1 LLLGG
6 QLELHAAS
14 ISLGCGPSRSGKGLD
29 SLRSIPLRAL
39 PCALLLVC
47 VAARPAHADLTA
59 FIGGQSNPSTR
70 LTRGVSLGTGFL
82 VVGFESEYAQV
93 SGDDECLA
101 IAGAGCAPSVRT
113 LMLNGLVQTPRGIIP
128 GAQLYATVGGG
139 YYRVRFES
147 LDRQETGVGTNVGG
161 GVKISLA
168 GPLRVRL
175 DYRIFQLTD
184 EFESQTGDGAFKK
197 TSHRFYAGANIAF

>member
-1 LLLGG
+1 M
-6 QLELHAAS
+6 
-14 ISLGCGPSRSGKGLD
+14 
-29 SLRSIPLRAL
+29 PLRAL
-39 PCALLLVC
+39 PCALLFV
-47 VAARPAHADLTA
+47 VATTLPAHADLTA
-59 FIGGQSNPSTR
+59 FIGAQSNPSTR

-82 VVGFESEYAQV
+82 VIGFEGEYAQA
-93 SGDDECLA
+93 SGDDECPA
-101 IAGAGCAPSVRT
+101 IAGTACAPSVRT
-113 LMLNGLVQTPRGIIP
+113 VMLNGLVQTPRGIIP

-147 LDRQETGVGTNVGG
+147 LDRQETGIGTNVGG

-184 EFESQTGDGAFKK
+184 EFEASIGGGGVSK
-197 TSHRFYAGANIAF
+197 TSHRFYAGANLAF